1 MNSYYWLRSDRARQQ
16 VNATVTKFASGF
28 AGQHSLKF
36 GAEFER
42 SRAKNEVGY
51 PGGGYI
57 VASYGVPYYAY
68 LGGDYLQDA
77 TNNRMSLFVQD
88 SWAIG
93 RRLTITPGLRF
104 DRYRGSLAVFD
115 EDIYKTT
122 AWGPR
127 IGFAYDMFASGRTV
141 IRGHYGRYFDGA
153 KSNYYNLVN
162 GTEPQFGAYIDPV
175 SLQPLHEP
183 YLINPGSS
191 IATVSDDL
199 KQPRLDQFIIGFE
212 HELFSNFAIGAN
224 GIFRD
229 NNDFI
234 EDVLVDPD
242 FAPVPVADPGPD
254 GTLGTADD
262 TGRTL
267 TFYNQLSDPADDRF
281 FVTNPSEAFRRYR
294 GLELTANKRFT
305 DGWMLQGSW
314 VISKITGN
322 INNTSNQ
329 GNSVEYRRSQSGSPL
344 PAFPR
349 GTAGPRQ
356 HAHREGAGRR
366 ADSVRGHDVRR
377 VLLHDRRDLHP
388 DRSPKARIRERS
400 ICSPKNA
407 AATGWTVS
415 RSST

>member
-1 MNSYYWLRSDRARQQ
+1 MAPEATTKQTGPRVAWNANYTKVSHASAVFDIKYSGYDGYYAREPYNGRDLMGWYDDRHRLLFGQQLLLAAQRSDRQQ

-104 DRYRGSLAVFD
+104 DMYRGSLAVFD
-115 EDIYKTT
+115 EDIYKAT

-153 KSNYYNLVN
+153 KANYYNLVN
-162 GTEPQFGAYIDPV
+162 GTEPLFGAYIDPV
-175 SLQPLHEP
+175 SLQPLRRTVSS
-183 YLINPGSS
+183 NPGSS

-199 KQPRLDQFIIGFE
+199 KQPTARSVHRRLRARAVS
-212 HELFSNFAIGAN
+212 ELRGW
-224 GIFRD
+224 GERD
-229 NNDFI
+229 IPRQPRLHRGRAGRSLTSLLFPLPI
-234 EDVLVDPD
+234 
-242 FAPVPVADPGPD
+242 PGP
-254 GTLGTADD
+254 TAPSAPR
-262 TGRTL
+262 TTRARTL
-267 TFYNQLSDPADDRF
+267 TFYNQRTDPADDRF
-281 FVTNPSEAFRRYR
+281 LSPTRA
-294 GLELTANKRFT
+294 
-305 DGWMLQGSW
+305 
-314 VISKITGN
+314 
-322 INNTSNQ
+322 
-329 GNSVEYRRSQSGSPL
+329 RRSGSI
-344 PAFPR
+344 
-349 GTAGPRQ
+349 
-356 HAHREGAGRR
+356 
-366 ADSVRGHDVRR
+366 ADWS
-377 VLLHDRRDLHP
+377 
-388 DRSPKARIRERS
+388 
-400 ICSPKNA
+400 
-407 AATGWTVS
+407 
-415 RSST
+415 